1 MQVGNKQIISDN
13 VTNNNVSADGVG
25 DTYNAIDN
33 DVNNNC
39 FSNDNFLVGRPYFL
53 KYFPFYIRKIVITL
67 DFSLLVH
74 FSFQISEFEKE
85 K

>member
-25 DTYNAIDN
+25 DTYDAIDN

-39 FSNDNFLVGRPYFL
+39 VSNDYFLVGRP
-53 KYFPFYIRKIVITL
+53 
-67 DFSLLVH
+67 
-74 FSFQISEFEKE
+74 
-85 K
+85 

>member
-39 FSNDNFLVGRPYFL
+39 VSNDCFLVGRP
-53 KYFPFYIRKIVITL
+53 
-67 DFSLLVH
+67 
-74 FSFQISEFEKE
+74 
-85 K
+85 